1 MSLRCDLGEVI
12 TAMVTPFDENGNIDY
27 NQVMELASY
36 LADNGSD
43 GIVVAGT
50 TGESP
55 TLTYEEEAELLSCVK
70 SAVGDSIKV
79 IIGAGSNSTKTAIE
93 CAKRVEKI
101 GADAMLQVVP
111 YYNKPSQ
118 AGMIAHFS
126 AIAKST
132 DMPILLYNIPSRTG
146 VNMQP
151 QTVAELSQF
160 KNIVALK
167 QSNGDLDMISE
178 MKALL
183 PEDFALYCGDDS
195 LTLPMLALGVHGV
208 VSVASHI
215 VGKEIKSMIRNFKL
229 GEPHAALN
237 MHLRLYPLF
246 KKIFMAPNPV
256 PVKYILSK
264 MDIINEYVRRPLV
277 ELNQKEKEELMF
289 VANDFIHE
297 YQSR

>member
-1 MSLRCDLGEVI
+1 MNLRCDLGEVI
-12 TAMVTPFDENGNIDY
+12 TAMVTPFDENGNINY
-27 NQVMELASY
+27 NQVMELAGY

-70 SAVGDSIKV
+70 SAVGDSVKI

-118 AGMIAHFS
+118 SGMLEHFS

-151 QTVAELSQF
+151 QTVAELSEF

-167 QSNGDLDMISE
+167 QSNGDLDLISE
-178 MKALL
+178 MKSLL
-183 PEDFALYCGDDS
+183 PEDFALYSGDDS

-208 VSVASHI
+208 VSVASH
-215 VGKEIKSMIRNFKL
+215 VAGKEIKSMIRNFKT
-229 GEPHAALN
+229 GEYRVATN
-237 MHLRLYPLF
+237 MHLKLYPLF

-256 PVKYILSK
+256 PIKHILSK
-264 MDIINEYVRRPLV
+264 MGLINPYVRRPLV
-277 ELNQKEKEELMF
+277 ELNENEAEDLMK
-289 VANDFIHE
+289 VANNYIHE
-297 YQSR
+297 YQK